1 MGGTSALLDPTFDL
15 LEFNLIRLEAKV
27 SLGIVNLRRSLFTLF
42 IIRSFDKAKSFDF
55 WRFFLLLF
63 DST

>member
-15 LEFNLIRLEAKV
+15 LELDLIRLEAKV
-27 SLGIVNLRRSLFTLF
+27 GLGKVYARGSVFTLL
-42 IIRSFDKAKSFDF
+42 ILRSFDKAKSFDF